1 MFLSL
6 GVCQSW
12 SKLKIFRSNL
22 TTFMNRSGRHSDV
35 TVCWH
40 TNMFTSTSLRQF
52 EVSKKQDFQ
61 LLSLINKTQSP
72 HSSTCTDS
80 SSSRRRRRRRRRQ
93 TLMLVLTDQGPKS
106 CTVTCRGQKYV
117 LLSLTSLQNQTQT
130 NTTSNPT
137 RHTLTHTYTHTHR
150 RTHTPCRW
158 LTLRSLCTT
167 PIWWQWSTAS
177 RICWMQ
183 WLHANS
189 RGSRLVWA
197 HSATPPTVTSMQRQQ
212 HTHTHTHSNQH
223 TRYRNDVSLTH
234 TNTHS
239 H

>member
-80 SSSRRRRRRRRRQ
+80 SSSSRRRRRRRRRQ

-137 RHTLTHTYTHTHR
+137 RHTLTHTYTHTDA
-150 RTHTPCRW
+150 HTPPAGDSPW
-158 LTLRSLCTT
+158 GLCVPPPSDGSGARPPGSAGCNDCT
-167 PIWWQWSTAS
+167 QTAGG
-177 RICWMQ
+177 
-183 WLHANS
+183 A
-189 RGSRLVWA
+189 G
-197 HSATPPTVTSMQRQQ
+197 
-212 HTHTHTHSNQH
+212 
-223 TRYRNDVSLTH
+223 
-234 TNTHS
+234 
-239 H
+239 